1 MNALVA
7 GGGGGIG
14 TALIQALADRDQV
27 ERVYAT
33 YHRGETSLEH
43 PKVHWVRADLSDDQ
57 AVVELMANIDG
68 PLDYLI
74 NAAGVLHDAV
84 GRPERAVR
92 RLDADFFMH
101 NMRVNALPTLL
112 LAKHAE
118 PLLKG
123 SEQAIFATVSARV
136 GSITEN
142 ALGGWVSY
150 RSSKAALNMALK
162 TLSIEWRRT
171 LPMVAV
177 AALHPGTTATP
188 LSAPFQGGVAP
199 EKLFSPNQSAAF
211 MLAVI
216 DKLKPADSGRFW
228 SWDGS
233 ELPW

>member
-7 GGGGGIG
+7 GGAGGIG
-14 TALIQALADRDQV
+14 TALVEALAQRDQIKCV
-27 ERVYAT
+27 HAS
-33 YHRGETSLEH
+33 YHRCEPSLVH
-43 PKVHWVRADLSDDQ
+43 PKVQWHNTDLTNDQ
-57 AVVELMANIDG
+57 AVGELLASIDA
-68 PLDYLI
+68 PLNYVV

-84 GRPERAVR
+84 GRPETAVR
-92 RLDADFFMH
+92 RLDPEFFMH

-118 PLLKG
+118 ALLKG
-123 SEQAIFATVSARV
+123 SEQGVFATVSARV
-136 GSITEN
+136 GSIEEN
-142 ALGGWVSY
+142 SLGGWVSY

-171 LPMVAV
+171 LPLIVV
-177 AALHPGTTATP
+177 AALHPGTTVTP
-188 LSAPFQGGVAP
+188 LSAPFRGGVAP
-199 EKLFSPNQSAAF
+199 DKLFSPSQSAAY

-216 DKLKPADSGRFW
+216 DKLTPADSGRFW

>member
-1 MNALVA
+1 MIALVA
-7 GGGGGIG
+7 GGAGGIG
-14 TALIQALADRDQV
+14 TALVQALADRDQLGCV
-27 ERVYAT
+27 HAT
-33 YHRGETSLEH
+33 YHRGEPSLVH
-43 PKVHWVRADLSDDQ
+43 PKVHWHSTDLSNDQ
-57 AVVELMANIDG
+57 AVAELMTHIDG

-74 NAAGVLHDAV
+74 NAAGVLHDAE

-92 RLDADFFMH
+92 RLDPDFFMH

-118 PLLKG
+118 GLLKG
-123 SEQAIFATVSARV
+123 SKQAIFATVSARV
-136 GSITEN
+136 GSIEEN
-142 ALGGWVSY
+142 GLGGWVSY

-171 LPMVAV
+171 LPLVAV
-177 AALHPGTTATP
+177 AALHPGTTITP
-188 LSAPFQGGVAP
+188 LSAPFRGGVAP
-199 EKLFSPNQSAAF
+199 DKLFSPSQSAAY

-216 DKLKPADSGRFW
+216 EKLKPADTGRFW